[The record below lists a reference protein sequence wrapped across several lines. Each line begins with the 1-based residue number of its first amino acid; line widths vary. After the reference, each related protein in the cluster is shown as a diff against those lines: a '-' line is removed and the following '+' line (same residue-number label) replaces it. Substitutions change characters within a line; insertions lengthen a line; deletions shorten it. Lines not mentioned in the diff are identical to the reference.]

1 MPRPAKPVEMPEIDL
16 SDLSE
21 QQQRIYKLAKD
32 GKTPSEIAREL
43 GTSANTV
50 RVQLARIRAKE
61 SCINKNLNTR
71 VKSAL
76 CTNNPEPGETKE
88 PSINSINKNLNTG
101 VKSTL
106 RADDLGLNEDE
117 YAQLTG
123 EQAKVVYLNKKG
135 KRVRDIAKITG
146 LSPNT
151 VSQYLFR
158 AKNGVNGKAS
168 PAVTR
173 YIKDLPQEEQ
183 ERIMAVG
190 PERIDPATAA
200 FAFEA
205 LVEREELNQDW
216 LRALARDRIGGWR
229 AKKAL
234 IGAHAQAF
242 KVLAAGSRTPLLKVS
257 SRAVR
262 KMMADVLAYHFR
274 QMTDDV
280 WRPVT
285 GNAHGIFYHELVFRA
300 RVLLEGCRLEPKG
313 EDEFELVVPEEA
325 EKKWGLVIRPTG
337 YGSALVSRIE
347 RSKAPQGRAR
357 AEGKLELHTKDLK
370 DEQVVVGGVAC
381 KIEDMVFVEGK
392 AGDKKTWITRKPLVF
407 MPGDEGKVVGNTLVL
422 TGLGESSP
430 GMQVVRFEEFEPA
443 RLADLA
449 ARVMASF
456 ECTVWYK
463 GKAYHCRRE

>member
-1 MPRPAKPVEMPEIDL
+1 MPSKPRKIELPDVDISTL
-16 SDLSE
+16 SK
-21 QQQRIYKLAKD
+21 QQQKIYQLAQT
-32 GKTPSEIAREL
+32 GKTAIEIAEILQTTRDNIDHQIKKIREKSNL
-43 GTSANTV
+43 TKSVKTQVKSTLHPDDLEPKNNLTKTV
-50 RVQLARIRAKE
+50 KMQ
-61 SCINKNLNTR
+61 

-76 CTNNPEPGETKE
+76 YSDE
-88 PSINSINKNLNTG
+88 
-101 VKSTL
+101 
-106 RADDLGLNEDE
+106 LGLNDDE

-123 EQAKVVYLNKKG
+123 QQAKVVYLNKRG
-135 KRVRDIAKITG
+135 KRVKDIAKITG
-146 LSPNT
+146 LSPEA
-151 VSQYLFR
+151 VRQHLFQAR
-158 AKNGVNGKAS
+158 HGVGGKAS
-168 PAVTR
+168 PVVTR

-205 LVEREELNQDW
+205 LVKREELSHDW

-229 AKKAL
+229 AKKTL

-242 KVLAAGSRTPLLKVS
+242 KVLAASSRTPLIKVT
-257 SRAVR
+257 SRAIR
-262 KMMADVLAYHFR
+262 KMMADVLAYHFT

-285 GNAHGIFYHELVFRA
+285 GNAHSIFYHELVFRA

-313 EDEFELVVPEEA
+313 EDEFELVVPERA
-325 EKKWGLVIRPTG
+325 EKEWGLAIRPTG
-337 YGSALVSRIE
+337 YGSAVVSRIE
-347 RSKAPQGRAR
+347 RGKAPQGRVR
-357 AEGKLELHTKDLK
+357 AEGKLELRMKNLK
-370 DEQVVVGGVAC
+370 DEEVVVGGVAC
-381 KIEDMVFVEGK
+381 KIESMVFVEGN

-422 TGLGESSP
+422 TGLSESSP

-449 ARVMASF
+449 ARVMASA

-463 GKAYHCRRE
+463 GKAYHCRIE